1 MLVALLVSAVAFSQT
16 PQRKGPPVQT
26 IRGMVIEMCI
36 RDRYAH
42 RVIQLLDGQIVAENI
57 NRPLEK
63 KTSSKNETV

>member
-1 MLVALLVSAVAFSQT
+1 
-16 PQRKGPPVQT
+16 
-26 IRGMVIEMCI
+26 
-36 RDRYAH
+36 YAH